1 MKYIFKYLIFALL
14 MLSTLSVAA
23 QNSKEERAERK
34 KARTELRETLR
45 ANKNAQQKRGP
56 VEMFENPDDDFEI
69 PQGAEFMD
77 SKEPKLY
84 HIRKVNIHGVKYLNH
99 DILRS
104 ASGLV
109 PGDSVYLPGPFI
121 QNAANRLWMQR
132 YFEDIQIGAT
142 IDGDSLDLEVMLKE
156 RPRVMNWKIGGVP
169 KSKSADLIN
178 ELKLKRGHELSDH
191 IIDKNTK
198 LIKKHFSD
206 KGFRNCEVT
215 ATFEQDSV
223 VKQGVNVTFNVVKNP
238 RVRIG
243 SITFEGNKNI
253 EGKRLERAFKKT
265 HKVSYK
271 FWQQTKLMEKDYEE
285 DKELLIDFYNSK
297 GFRNAHILSDSIYTI
312 NEKRLGIHIKLE
324 EGNKYYIRNVSWVGN
339 SRYDTEYLQKL
350 LSVKSGDV
358 YDKKS
363 IHKRLGIGKE
373 MNPEEMSISSLYQ
386 NDGYLVSQIEP
397 AEIVVGPDSLDL
409 EVRVFEG
416 KQFTINNVGI
426 SGNMRVDDEVIRR
439 ELYTRPGELYNRALL
454 MQTIRTLAGMQHF
467 NEEAIMPDIKL
478 VQGAADLVDINWP
491 LEEKASDQFNIAAG
505 WGSGTFVGS
514 VGITLNNLS
523 VRNFFKKGAWR
534 PYPMGQNQRLSISGQ
549 TNGTYYK
556 ALSLSFSEPW
566 LGGHKPNSLTIS
578 GHLSESNDAYYPWQK
593 ANTFFRSY
601 GAAIGLGKR
610 LSWPDPYFQFY
621 AELSYLRYG
630 LKGYTSFVMENGNAN
645 TLAMKFILARNSTDQ
660 PIYPRRGSDISLS
673 LQITPP
679 FSAMDGKDY
688 ASNTL
693 TEQERWRWIEFHKWQ
708 FKAQWFQPISR
719 NNNLVLMAKAEMG
732 FLGHYN
738 KNKVSPFERFQVGGD
753 GMTGYSIYGVDI
765 ISLRGYEDG
774 ELDPVGERYSVAY
787 NKYTVEL
794 RYPVI
799 LKPSSQIY
807 VLGFLEAG
815 NGFSS
820 WKDFS
825 PFKVKRS
832 AGVGVRLYLPIVGM
846 MGIDWGWGFDPAAGQ
861 SKRSGSQFHFVIGQN
876 F

>member
-23 QNSKEERAERK
+23 QSSKEERAERK

-774 ELDPVGERYSVAY
+774 DLDPVGERYSVAY